1 MANEKNLKRYGKEKP
16 APSSEQAKKAGSKG
30 GKASAAAKAKAK
42 STRELA
48 KMLDALEVTGKAK
61 ETLEAIG
68 VPIDDQTQQ
77 TARLVA
83 LQKRALSGDVAAV
96 KLWLE
101 IIGEA
106 PASAV
111 KIETDD
117 ATRTAYEK
125 AAAAI
130 KGTDK

>member
-1 MANEKNLKRYGKEKP
+1 MENEKNLKRYGKEKP

-48 KMLDALEVTGKAK
+48 KMLDALEVIGKTK

-68 VPIDDQTQQ
+68 VPVDDQTQQ

-83 LQKRALSGDVAAV
+83 LQKRAMLGDVAAI

-130 KGTDK
+130 KGADK

>member
-1 MANEKNLKRYGKEKP
+1 M
-16 APSSEQAKKAGSKG
+16 
-30 GKASAAAKAKAK
+30 
-42 STRELA
+42 A
-48 KMLDALEVTGKAK
+48 KMLDALEVTGKTK

-68 VPIDDQTQQ
+68 VPVDDQTQQ

-83 LQKRALSGDVAAV
+83 LQKRAMLGDVAAI

-130 KGTDK
+130 KGADK

>member
-30 GKASAAAKAKAK
+30 GKASEAAKAKAK

>member
-16 APSSEQAKKAGSKG
+16 APSSEQAKKARIKG

-48 KMLDALEVTGKAK
+48 KMLDALEVTGKTK

-68 VPIDDQTQQ
+68 VPVDDQTQQ

-83 LQKRALSGDVAAV
+83 LQKRAMLGDVAAI

-117 ATRTAYEK
+117 ATSTAYEK

-130 KGTDK
+130 KGADK

>member
-16 APSSEQAKKAGSKG
+16 APSSEQAKKAGSKV

-48 KMLDALEVTGKAK
+48 KMLDALEVTGKTK

-68 VPIDDQTQQ
+68 VPVDDQTQQ

-83 LQKRALSGDVAAV
+83 LQKRAMLGDVAAI

-130 KGTDK
+130 KGADK

>member
-48 KMLDALEVTGKAK
+48 KMLDALEVTGKTK
-61 ETLEAIG
+61 ETHEAIG
-68 VPIDDQTQQ
+68 VPVDDQTQQ

-83 LQKRALSGDVAAV
+83 LQKRAMLGDVAAI

-130 KGTDK
+130 KGADK

>member
-42 STRELA
+42 STRDLA
-48 KMLDALEVTGKAK
+48 KMLDALEVTGKTK

-68 VPIDDQTQQ
+68 VPVDDQTQQ

-83 LQKRALSGDVAAV
+83 LQKRAMLGDVAAI

-130 KGTDK
+130 KGADK

>member
-83 LQKRALSGDVAAV
+83 LQRKALSGDVAAV

-130 KGTDK
+130 KGADK

>member
-48 KMLDALEVTGKAK
+48 KMLDALKVTGKTK

-68 VPIDDQTQQ
+68 VPVDDQTQQ

-83 LQKRALSGDVAAV
+83 LQKRAMLGDVAAI

-130 KGTDK
+130 KGADK

>member
-48 KMLDALEVTGKAK
+48 KMLDTLEVTGKTK

-68 VPIDDQTQQ
+68 VPVDDQTQQ

-83 LQKRALSGDVAAV
+83 LQKRAMLGDVAAI

-130 KGTDK
+130 KGADK

>member
-16 APSSEQAKKAGSKG
+16 APSSEQAKEAGSKG

-48 KMLDALEVTGKAK
+48 KMLDSLEVTGKTK

>member
-83 LQKRALSGDVAAV
+83 LQKRAMLGDVAAI

>member
-83 LQKRALSGDVAAV
+83 LQRKALSGDVAAV

-106 PASAV
+106 PTSAV

-130 KGTDK
+130 KGADK

>member
-42 STRELA
+42 STRKLA
-48 KMLDALEVTGKAK
+48 KRLDALEVTGKTK

-68 VPIDDQTQQ
+68 VPVDDQTQQ

-83 LQKRALSGDVAAV
+83 LQKRAMLGDVAAI

-130 KGTDK
+130 KGADK